1 MSPFHRSFFFSSSSL
16 FASSTSSLR
25 LSLAFDSI
33 SHFLA
38 LIVSPSSSV
47 HNDYSATT
55 VASKPVVFPSLLVVV
70 AAYFSAHAGSLT
82 RQPLVPRD
90 IYQHPRWRH
99 NLAGFSSKVDESSN
113 AASPFFLPINTF
125 IGLVSLTP
133 PWLLALLIPFHR
145 SFSFHSTIPS
155 FLPSCSVVSDRSFG
169 PFEFPPLAILLRDRS

>member
-113 AASPFFLPINTF
+113 AASPFFF
-125 IGLVSLTP
+125 
-133 PWLLALLIPFHR
+133 AHKHFHR
-145 SFSFHSTIPS
+145 SRFTDSALAARPAHPLSPFLFLSLHNSLVSS
-155 FLPSCSVVSDRSFG
+155 FLLG
-169 PFEFPPLAILLRDRS
+169 GL